1 MNYLSLKAMVA
12 FREHF
17 EKKLNGFSV
26 QVINHGEL
34 ERVYILEDSLV
45 LLVQFAIDTLP
56 VCTNAIDFY
65 AEYIDHPYLEF
76 PIESGQYYD
85 FVVEVYC
92 SNQKVLNIPKS
103 QAIRVDEENYV
114 VLVDTK
120 VIGTGRIKCKV
131 TAQIPDA
138 DFSDSYRTE
147 VVIIDTELDIIKHL

>member
-1 MNYLSLKAMVA
+1 MEVSNNIFLGSEL
-12 FREHF
+12 
-17 EKKLNGFSV
+17 KLNVSIEPIG
-26 QVINHGEL
+26 
-34 ERVYILEDSLV
+34 
-45 LLVQFAIDTLP
+45 TL
-56 VCTNAIDFY
+56 TMD
-65 AEYIDHPYLEF
+65 D
-76 PIESGQYYD
+76 YD